1 MMPLSAPDAQVI
13 TLIRTPKL
21 PESLFLN
28 AQPVNVRVIA
38 SEGNQA
44 TILLAG
50 RQLATQT
57 TLPLTPGQT
66 LSAQPMLINGQLQL
80 KVLTPS
86 QMFNA
91 PQANINTTTTNLPSH
106 STLAITNAT
115 LTSTTNQSTPLPNWA
130 QTLPNAT
137 KDALV
142 ALKTSLPNQLPLQQ
156 LFSMVNDQL
165 KQASQGLKPI
175 NPAWQILLNQALN
188 LQTPLTA
195 ESVQQTMKAFNDK
208 YAKQPVADWKQ
219 GLINLLND
227 DDASIEEK
235 MIAQQLLN
243 RSEVTQQLQNLQ
255 HNAGNAVWLQEIP
268 LNTRQLLD
276 NFTLEIDLPK
286 TEQPESEQHWKVFIQ
301 INLPEGD
308 FTSRIQMDKQHN
320 LRVQLWGSSA
330 ELTLLIQSN
339 VALLKQALT
348 EQGLYI
354 ESIVVIQ
361 GKPEPRTEKPLW
373 HQPLVDCHG

>member
-156 LFSMVNDQL
+156 LLSMVNDQL

-227 DDASIEEK
+227 DDSSIEEK

>member
-1 MMPLSAPDAQVI
+1 
-13 TLIRTPKL
+13 
-21 PESLFLN
+21 
-28 AQPVNVRVIA
+28 
-38 SEGNQA
+38 
-44 TILLAG
+44 
-50 RQLATQT
+50 
-57 TLPLTPGQT
+57 
-66 LSAQPMLINGQLQL
+66 
-80 KVLTPS
+80 
-86 QMFNA
+86 MFNA

-156 LFSMVNDQL
+156 LLSMVNDQL

-227 DDASIEEK
+227 DDSSIEEK